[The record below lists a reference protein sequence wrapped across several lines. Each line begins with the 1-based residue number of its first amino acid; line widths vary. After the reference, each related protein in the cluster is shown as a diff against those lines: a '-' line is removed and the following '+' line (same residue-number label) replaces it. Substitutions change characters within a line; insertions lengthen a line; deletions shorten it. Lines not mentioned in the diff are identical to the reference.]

1 MRTFLAQAWKFLLK
15 TKLFWGLA
23 VLYGAGI
30 VLSPINRHGV
40 NIFLSPGNQSDVLRQ
55 VSNNGVIAV
64 GMTIVII
71 SGGIDL
77 SVGSIM
83 GFGSLLTA
91 MLLSKQGWSP
101 ASVLSVPIL
110 SLTCLFLAIY
120 LVPLVSA
127 GLNRDSAKAAEKSGR
142 VSRLLGWIFG
152 LALGGAA
159 FYCAAGQVQ
168 HKFGVVGVLITVP
181 AVGLA
186 VGALNG
192 VIIAKCRMQPF
203 IVTLAMMVAVLG
215 VGRLVAGPDQA
226 IYPLDS
232 VNSTPNF
239 TVLRELVLQVVPV
252 PGIFFLVAVLVFGFM
267 LKSTTFGRYIY
278 ALGGNEQAAR
288 LAGVR
293 VDQVKIATYAI
304 SGMLAALAGVIY
316 AAQYRQ
322 GLADAGSGAELN
334 AIAAVV
340 IGGTNL
346 MGGRGSMTGT
356 LVGVLIFGFL
366 GNILLLKNIDSN
378 TQLVLKGAIII
389 VAVLLQESQGGH
401 FFKRWKTKK
410 GPEPEQK
417 PEKAMEMSTTSRR

>member
-1 MRTFLAQAWKFLLK
+1 MKKASSIAGKFLLQ

-23 VLYGAGI
+23 ALYLAGI
-30 VLSPINRHGV
+30 ILSPINRHGV

-55 VSNNGVIAV
+55 VSNNGIIAV
-64 GMTIVII
+64 GMTLVII
-71 SGGIDL
+71 TAGIDL
-77 SVGSIM
+77 SVGSTM

-91 MLLSKQGWSP
+91 MLLSQTGWSA
-101 ASVLSVPIL
+101 ASAISVPIL
-110 SLTCLFLAIY
+110 VLTCLFLFVY
-120 LVPLVSA
+120 LVPLISV
-127 GLNRDSAKAAEKSGR
+127 GIRRESAKAAGR
-142 VSRLLGWIFG
+142 AGPMSTLLGWV
-152 LALGGAA
+152 LGVV
-159 FYCAAGQVQ
+159 AAGIALYFCSGEVE
-168 HKFGVVGVLITVP
+168 HKFGVLGVLIAVP

-186 VGALNG
+186 IGALNG
-192 VIIAKCRMQPF
+192 VIIARFKMQPF

-215 VGRLVAGPDQA
+215 IGRLVAGPNQA

-232 VNSTPNF
+232 INSTPNF
-239 TVLRELVLQVVPV
+239 TVLRELVFEIIPV
-252 PGIFFLVAVLVFGFM
+252 PGIFFLVAVFVFGFL
-267 LKSTTFGRYIY
+267 LKSTVFGRYVY

-293 VDQVKIATYAI
+293 VDQVKIATYAL
-304 SGMLAALAGVIY
+304 SGMLAALSGVLY

-322 GLADAGSGAELN
+322 GLADAGTGTELN

-346 MGGRGSMTGT
+346 MGGKGSMTGT

-389 VAVLLQESQGGH
+389 IAVLLQEGQGGSWW
-401 FFKRWKTKK
+401 KRIKMKMQPEAKTA
-410 GPEPEQK
+410 ESK
-417 PEKAMEMSTTSRR
+417 PLEVSSTTKP